1 MYNFESVTEFVSY
14 FQAVLENDSRLSN
27 MSVTGEISGFKRYP
41 SGHCYFSLKD
51 ADNTVSCVMFG
62 FYAKSL
68 DFNPE
73 DGLRV
78 HMVCNAGFY
87 GQSGRFQL
95 MVKHMTKLGK
105 GDLREQYKQLFKKLS
120 EEGLFAPDHKKT
132 IPIMPRRIGVI
143 SSSQGAVIHDIIRTL
158 RRRNPFFD
166 LTLFPAAVQGEQAP
180 IDICRGLD
188 YFESENDK
196 VDVIIIARGG
206 GSYEDLFCFNDESLA
221 RRIYACNIPVISAV
235 GHEVDYTICDYVSD
249 LRVPTPTAA
258 AEVVLPKYDD
268 LIYRLM
274 SLDNDLNNVM
284 YGYIDAQRRRV
295 DALRNH
301 RALSGPEYRIR
312 TEKEKLLGLTQ
323 RAELIVK
330 SNCARE
336 RDRLL
341 RIMDSIE
348 LTSPMSVLKRGY
360 SIAFDKDGKPVST
373 GAGVKSGDSLMI
385 KISDADIKATV
396 ESVDMRGES

>member
-1 MYNFESVTEFVSY
+1 M
-14 FQAVLENDSRLSN
+14 
-27 MSVTGEISGFKRYP
+27 
-41 SGHCYFSLKD
+41 
-51 ADNTVSCVMFG
+51 
-62 FYAKSL
+62 
-68 DFNPE
+68 
-73 DGLRV
+73 
-78 HMVCNAGFY
+78 
-87 GQSGRFQL
+87 
-95 MVKHMTKLGK
+95 
-105 GDLREQYKQLFKKLS
+105 
-120 EEGLFAPDHKKT
+120 
-132 IPIMPRRIGVI
+132 
-143 SSSQGAVIHDIIRTL
+143 
-158 RRRNPFFD
+158 
-166 LTLFPAAVQGEQAP
+166 
-180 IDICRGLD
+180 
-188 YFESENDK
+188 
-196 VDVIIIARGG
+196 
-206 GSYEDLFCFNDESLA
+206 
-221 RRIYACNIPVISAV
+221 
-235 GHEVDYTICDYVSD
+235 
-249 LRVPTPTAA
+249 RVPTPTAA

-360 SIAFDKDGKPVST
+360 SIAFDKDGKPV
-373 GAGVKSGDSLMI
+373 
-385 KISDADIKATV
+385 KAYGSATLVV
-396 ESVDMRGES
+396 EQASKNNP